1 MAQGSANSGSVT
13 LEPRLSY
20 MTSGAERLRM
30 LIHRGWTRLP
40 GHSSWFS
47 GAEVEGARDGS

>member
-30 LIHRGWTRLP
+30 SIHKGWTRLP

-47 GAEVEGARDGS
+47 GAEVEGARDG